1 MIIPQGNKGDLDD
14 VDEKVR
20 EEVQFVLADKIEDV
34 LAVALM
40 AGEKSG
46 ADEKPKKRKPRAKRS
61 EHTEPAEPAE
71 AAETGRA

>member
-1 MIIPQGNKGDLDD
+1 M
-14 VDEKVR
+14 
-20 EEVQFVLADKIEDV
+20 LADKIEDV